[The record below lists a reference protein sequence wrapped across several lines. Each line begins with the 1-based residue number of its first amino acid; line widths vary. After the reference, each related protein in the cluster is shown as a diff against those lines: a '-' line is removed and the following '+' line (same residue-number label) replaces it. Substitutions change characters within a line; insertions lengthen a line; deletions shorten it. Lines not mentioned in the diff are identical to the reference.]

1 MSQSSLYQEGS
12 LGVLITSPA
21 EHRRAP
27 LLPKVS
33 NVIFSYTGERVAI
46 VMVIIINNHTDEL
59 NCPLFCRVNAFNSE
73 TWSRGKTLPTRAGP
87 H

>member
-1 MSQSSLYQEGS
+1 MSF
-12 LGVLITSPA
+12 SP
-21 EHRRAP
+21 
-27 LLPKVS
+27 
-33 NVIFSYTGERVAI
+33 YTGERVAI